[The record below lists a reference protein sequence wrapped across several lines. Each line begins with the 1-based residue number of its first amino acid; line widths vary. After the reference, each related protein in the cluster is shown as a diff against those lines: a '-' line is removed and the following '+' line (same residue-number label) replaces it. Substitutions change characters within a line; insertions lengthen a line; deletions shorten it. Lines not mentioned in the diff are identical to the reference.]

1 MAEYFFELLTE
12 EIPAW
17 MHDAAQATL
26 LQQLTKLT
34 QDLGEPPDDRNP
46 VIVNSTPRRI
56 IFFLSRIP
64 LRESDRDEEVKGP
77 PVKAAYDAEGKPTQ
91 ALLGFLKKN
100 NATLAD
106 VIVGSGESG
115 VGNGSKATGSTP
127 DPRPPTPDPRSS
139 DYIRVRRTIKGR
151 SAGEIL
157 AERVPQ
163 IIESLRWP
171 KMMRWGK
178 GEHSYIRPIHSVVSV
193 LAGEHLPI
201 TIFGIASGTT
211 TRGHR
216 TLAPNPID
224 VTSYNDY
231 VTQLELNRVVI
242 DAERRR
248 HVMAERARV
257 LGAQAG
263 GTPSVDA
270 SIWSQWQYLTEYP
283 GVVRA
288 EFGREYLALPDE
300 VLVTVM
306 RVHQKQLPI
315 RDANEKLTN
324 SFLAVLDNDGDPD
337 GNAAYGNS
345 FVTNARFADAKFFY
359 ETDRKRTLESRLD
372 QLAHLQFQEKLGTYN
387 AKTLRIEQ
395 IVTLISDDA
404 DASTAARLCKTD
416 LVTEMVREFTD
427 LQGKIGGIYA
437 REEGL
442 PPNVWQAIYDH
453 YLPVNV
459 DDPLPRT
466 LTGAIVSLADKIDTL
481 VGFFRIDA
489 KPTGSKDP
497 FALRRAAQGVVQILL
512 NRDKRCVK
520 VGLDKLIEFAILLHG
535 FGPAPP
541 PSDSSRPRSSG
552 AVFERTKSDLLA
564 FFAER
569 VRTILEA
576 SAYGFAYDEIAAAM
590 EAGWA
595 SSLTDLVDRITAL
608 KAMRGEA
615 NFLSILD
622 SAKRIANITSGQET
636 AARIDPSKFEND
648 VERRLSDLVS
658 IAGDQIEEMIAE
670 RDYKRALETFAALAP
685 ELETFFDEVMVMVED
700 EGVRRNRMALLR
712 TIGNAVM
719 KIADVTKIVVDRRE
733 YRP

>member
-17 MHDAAQATL
+17 MHDAAQSAL
-26 LQQLTKLT
+26 MQQLTKLT
-34 QDLGEPPDDRNP
+34 QELGEPPGDRNP

-64 LRESDRDEEVKGP
+64 LRESDREEEVKGP
-77 PVKAAYDAEGKPTQ
+77 PAKAAYDAEGKATQ
-91 ALLGFLKKN
+91 ALNGFLKKN
-100 NATLAD
+100 NATIDDL
-106 VIVGSGESG
+106 IPGG
-115 VGNGSKATGSTP
+115 
-127 DPRPPTPDPRSS
+127 
-139 DYIRVRRTIKGR
+139 DYIHVKRTIKGR

-157 AERVPQ
+157 QQRVPQ
-163 IIESLRWP
+163 IVESLRWP

-178 GEHSYIRPIHSVVSV
+178 GEHSYIRPIHSVVSM
-193 LAGEHLPI
+193 LDGEHLPI
-201 TIFGIASGTT
+201 TIFDVSSGIT

-216 TLAPNPID
+216 TLAPEAVD

-231 VTQLELNRVVI
+231 VNQLELGRVVI

-257 LGAQAG
+257 LGQQAG

-288 EFGREYLALPDE
+288 EFRREYLALPDE
-300 VLVTVM
+300 VLITVM

-315 RDANEKLTN
+315 ITAEGKLTN

-359 ETDRKRTLESRLD
+359 ETDRKATLESRLD
-372 QLAHLQFQEKLGTYN
+372 QLARLQFQEKLGNYLD
-387 AKTLRIEQ
+387 KTKRIEK
-395 IVTLISDDA
+395 IAAAISDDA
-404 DASTAARLCKTD
+404 DTLAAARLCKTD
-416 LVTEMVREFTD
+416 LPTEMVKEFTD

-442 PPNVWQAIYDH
+442 PENAWQAIYDH
-453 YLPVNV
+453 YLPVNI
-459 DDPLPRT
+459 DDALPRT
-466 LTGAIVSLADKIDTL
+466 LSGAIVSLADKIDTL
-481 VGFFRIDA
+481 AGFFRIGA

-512 NRDKRCVK
+512 NRDKRSVK
-520 VGLDKLIEFAILLHG
+520 IGIGKLIDIALEAHG
-535 FGPAPP
+535 AAGQGK
-541 PSDSSRPRSSG
+541 D
-552 AVFERTKSDLLA
+552 DLLA

-569 VRTILEA
+569 VRTLLEA

-590 EAGWA
+590 EAEWA

-608 KAMRGEA
+608 KAMRNEP

-622 SAKRIANITSGQET
+622 SAKRIANITAGQE
-636 AARIDPSKFEND
+636 AAANVDPSKLESD
-648 VERRLSDLVS
+648 VERRLADLV
-658 IAGDQIEEMIAE
+658 AHVGEQIEESIAE
-670 RDYKRALETFAALAP
+670 REYKRALETFAAMAP
-685 ELETFFDEVMVMVED
+685 ELETFFDEVMVMVDD
-700 EGVRRNRMALLR
+700 EAVRRNRMALLR
-712 TIGNAVM
+712 TVGNAVM
-719 KIADVTKIVVDRRE
+719 KIADVTKIVVDRSE
-733 YRP
+733 YRA

>member
-34 QDLGEPPDDRNP
+34 LDLGEPPEDRNP

-56 IFFLSRIP
+56 IFFLSHIP

-91 ALLGFLKKN
+91 ALNGFLKKN

-106 VIVGSGESG
+106 VIVGSRESG
-115 VGNGSKATGSTP
+115 VDGRSNQGANS
-127 DPRPPTPDPRSS
+127 DPRPPTPDMRS

-157 AERVPQ
+157 QERVPQ
-163 IIESLRWP
+163 IVESLRWP
-171 KMMRWGK
+171 KMMRWGN

-193 LAGEHLPI
+193 LDGAHLPL
-201 TIFGIASGTT
+201 TIFGIASGTV

-216 TLAPNPID
+216 TLAPQEIE
-224 VTSYNDY
+224 VLSYNEY
-231 VTQLELNRVVI
+231 VTKLELARVVI
-242 DAERRR
+242 AADRRR
-248 HVMAERARV
+248 HVMAERARI
-257 LGAQAG
+257 LGTQAG
-263 GTPSVDA
+263 GTPSIDA

-288 EFGREYLALPDE
+288 EFGREFLALPDE

-324 SFLAVLDNDGDPD
+324 SFLAVLDNDADPD

-359 ETDRKRTLESRLD
+359 ETDRKRTLESRLPE
-372 QLAHLQFQEKLGTYN
+372 LERLQFQEKLGNYLD
-387 AKTLRIEQ
+387 KTKRIEK
-395 IVTLISDDA
+395 IAAAISDDA
-404 DASTAARLCKTD
+404 ETLAAARLCKAD
-416 LVTEMVREFTD
+416 LVTEMVKEFTD
-427 LQGKIGGIYA
+427 LQGQIGGIYA

-442 PPNVWQAIYDH
+442 PTNTWQAIYDH
-453 YLPVNV
+453 YLPINI
-459 DDPLPRT
+459 DDKLPRT
-466 LTGAIVSLADKIDTL
+466 LSGAIVSLADKIDTL
-481 VGFFRIDA
+481 SGFFRIGA

-512 NRDKRCVK
+512 NRDKRAVK
-520 VGLDKLIEFAILLHG
+520 VGVDKLIDAGLEAHG
-535 FGPAPP
+535 ATA
-541 PSDSSRPRSSG
+541 DSK
-552 AVFERTKSDLLA
+552 EELLA

-576 SAYGFAYDEIAAAM
+576 SAYAFAYDEIAAAM

-622 SAKRIANITSGQET
+622 SAKRIANITAGQET
-636 AARIDPSKFEND
+636 ASRIDLSKLESD
-648 VERRLSDLVS
+648 IEKRLADLVA
-658 IAGDQIEEMIAE
+658 ITTDQIEEMIAE

-712 TIGNAVM
+712 TVGNAVM

>member
-17 MHDAAQATL
+17 MHKGTHVL
-26 LQQLTKLT
+26 LQLAFNKLGRG
-34 QDLGEPPDDRNP
+34 LGSAAEVR
-46 VIVNSTPRRI
+46 INSTPRR
-56 IFFLSRIP
+56 LVAYLP
-64 LRESDRDEEVKGP
+64 ELPAREADRDEEVKGP

-91 ALLGFLKKN
+91 ALNGFLKKN
-100 NATLAD
+100 NAAISD
-106 VIVGSGESG
+106 VLSDG
-115 VGNGSKATGSTP
+115 
-127 DPRPPTPDPRSS
+127 
-139 DYIRVRRTIKGR
+139 DYIRIRRTIKGR
-151 SAGEIL
+151 STGEIL
-157 AERVPQ
+157 QERIPQ
-163 IIESLRWP
+163 IIESLQWP
-171 KMMRWGK
+171 KNMRWGN
-178 GEHSYIRPIHSVVSV
+178 GEHLFIRPIHSLVSV
-193 LAGEHLPI
+193 LDGEHLPL
-201 TIFGIASGTT
+201 TIFGIASGTS

-216 TLAPNPID
+216 TLAPQPIE
-224 VTSYNDY
+224 VRSYNDY
-231 VTQLELNRVVI
+231 VTKLELARVVI
-242 DAERRR
+242 DAERRL
-248 HVMAERARV
+248 HVMAARARV
-257 LGAQAG
+257 LGQQVG
-263 GTPSVDA
+263 GTPSDDA

-288 EFGREYLALPDE
+288 EFGGDYLALPDE

-324 SFLAVLDNDGDPD
+324 SFLAVLDNDADPD

-359 ETDRKRTLESRLD
+359 ETDRKRTLEERLPE
-372 QLAHLQFQEKLGTYN
+372 LERLQFQEKLGNYLD
-387 AKTLRIEQ
+387 KTKRIEK
-395 IVTLISDDA
+395 IAAAISDDA
-404 DASTAARLCKTD
+404 DTLAAARLCKTD
-416 LVTEMVREFTD
+416 LVTEMVKEFTD

-442 PPNVWQAIYDH
+442 AKDTWQAIYDH
-453 YLPVNV
+453 YLPINI
-459 DDPLPRT
+459 DDALPRT
-466 LTGAIVSLADKIDTL
+466 LSGAIVSLSDKIDTL
-481 VGFFRIDA
+481 VGFFRIGA

-520 VGLDKLIEFAILLHG
+520 IGIDKLIDIALEAHG
-535 FGPAPP
+535 AAA
-541 PSDSSRPRSSG
+541 DS
-552 AVFERTKSDLLA
+552 KDDLLT

-576 SAYGFAYDEIAAAM
+576 SAYGFAYDEIAAAL

-622 SAKRIANITSGQET
+622 SAKRIANITAGQET
-636 AARIDPSKFEND
+636 ASRIDPSKLETD
-648 VERRLSDLVS
+648 IEKRLADLVS
-658 IAGDQIEEMIAE
+658 ITTDQIEEMIAE

-700 EGVRRNRMALLR
+700 EGIRRNRMALLR

>member
-17 MHDAAQATL
+17 MHDAAQETL
-26 LQQLTKLT
+26 RQQLTKLT
-34 QDLGEPPDDRNP
+34 QELGEPPDDRNP

-64 LRESDRDEEVKGP
+64 LRENDREEEVKGP
-77 PVKAAYDAEGKPTQ
+77 PAKAAYDAEGKPTQ
-91 ALLGFLKKN
+91 ALNGFLKKN
-100 NATLAD
+100 NATIDD
-106 VIVGSGESG
+106 VIVGSRESG
-115 VGNGSKATGSTP
+115 VGGRGAEGEASDN
-127 DPRPPTPDPRSS
+127 RPPTPDPRSS
-139 DYIRVRRTIKGR
+139 DYIRVKRTIKGR

-157 AERVPQ
+157 QQRVPQ

-193 LAGEHLPI
+193 LDGEHLPI
-201 TIFGIASGTT
+201 AIFGIASDTI

-216 TLAPNPID
+216 TLAPQTIE
-224 VTSYNDY
+224 VLSYNDY
-231 VTQLELNRVVI
+231 VTKLELARVVI
-242 DAERRR
+242 DADRRR

-257 LGAQAG
+257 LGQQAG
-263 GTPSVDA
+263 GTPSIDA

-288 EFGREYLALPDE
+288 EFGHEYLSLPDE

-359 ETDRKRTLESRLD
+359 ETDRKRTLESRLE
-372 QLAHLQFQEKLGTYN
+372 QLAHLQFQEKLGNYLE
-387 AKTLRIEQ
+387 KSKRIEK
-395 IVTLISDDA
+395 IASAISDDTETLA
-404 DASTAARLCKTD
+404 AARLCKTD
-416 LVTEMVREFTD
+416 LVTEMVKEFTD

-442 PPNVWQAIYDH
+442 PENTWQAIYDH
-453 YLPVNV
+453 YLPVNI
-459 DDPLPRT
+459 DDALPRT
-466 LTGAIVSLADKIDTL
+466 LSGTIVSLADKIDTL
-481 VGFFRIDA
+481 AGFFSIGA

-497 FALRRAAQGVVQILL
+497 FALRRAAQGIVQILL
-512 NRDKRCVK
+512 NRDKRAVK
-520 VGLDKLIEFAILLHG
+520 IGIDKLIDIALGAHG
-535 FGPAPP
+535 SVAPP
-541 PSDSSRPRSSG
+541 ASPALAAEAGGP
-552 AVFERTKSDLLA
+552 TQPTTDLLA

-569 VRTILEA
+569 VRTLLEA

-590 EAGWA
+590 EARWA
-595 SSLTDLVDRITAL
+595 DSLTDLVDRITAL
-608 KAMRGEA
+608 KAMRNEA

-622 SAKRIANITSGQET
+622 SAKRIANITAGQE
-636 AARIDPSKFEND
+636 AASRVDPAKLESD
-648 VERRLSDLVS
+648 VERRLADLISVVS
-658 IAGDQIEEMIAE
+658 GQIEESIGE
-670 RDYKRALETFAALAP
+670 RNYKRALETFAAMAP

-712 TIGNAVM
+712 TVGNAVM

-733 YRP
+733 YRA